1 MNNLT
6 IFKIS
11 VLLTLPGF
19 VTNNLKWIWKWRKQ
33 FISKYAIKTTRTS
46 CSGKCYHGVEMVRY
60 GALCVSVD
68 YNDPSVVLFIGANT
82 SSFTYWV
89 TKVWCSLS
97 WCRNQNWKTNV
108 SDFVY
113 YSQLGDLRVEREEME
128 EMLYREE
135 GGAMIEQYQYES
147 NYPGLVVGVSWA
159 LGEYDRSLVSLG
171 CLTIN
176 ISSVSWHSL
185 HPLPC
190 LVM

>member
-1 MNNLT
+1 MANVIMGLRWSDMEHYVWVL
-6 IFKIS
+6 IIMIQVLFCLS
-11 VLLTLPGF
+11 VQIRVPLLTEWLRSDVPW
-19 VTNNLKWIWKWRKQ
+19 V
-33 FISKYAIKTTRTS
+33 
-46 CSGKCYHGVEMVRY
+46 
-60 GALCVSVD
+60 GA
-68 YNDPSVVLFIGANT
+68 AT
-82 SSFTYWV
+82 
-89 TKVWCSLS
+89 
-97 WCRNQNWKTNV
+97 QNWKTNV

-135 GGAMIEQYQYES
+135 GGAMIEQYQYQS

-176 ISSVSWHSL
+176 ISSVTWHSL